1 MTGELTGKL
10 LIAMPQLMD
19 SRFHHS
25 LIYICG
31 HDEKGAMGIV
41 INRAIET
48 HTLSELMTQLNLEG
62 DFSHLEEELVF
73 FGGPVE
79 IGRGFVL
86 HSNDYDQEGTV
97 KVSSDINLTATL
109 DILSAIAQGE
119 GPHQRLCALGYAGWS
134 AGQLEGEIQSNC
146 WLQTD
151 ASLDM
156 LFEIDPEMR
165 WEKALE
171 SMGIHPELLSTDA
184 GHA

>member
-10 LIAMPQLMD
+10 LIAMPQLTD
-19 SRFHHS
+19 TRFQQS

-31 HDEKGAMGIV
+31 HDEQGAMGIV

-48 HTLSELMTQLNLEG
+48 HTLSELMKQLNLDG

-86 HSNDYDQEGTV
+86 HSNDYHQEGTV
-97 KVSSDINLTATL
+97 EVGPEISLTATL
-109 DILSAIAQGE
+109 DILDSIAQDK
-119 GPHQRLCALGYAGWS
+119 GPKQRLCALGYAGWS
-134 AGQLEGEIQSNC
+134 AGQLENEIQSNC
-146 WLQTD
+146 WLQSEATPQ
-151 ASLDM
+151 M
-156 LFEIDPEMR
+156 LFEVTPEAR

-171 SMGIHPELLSTDA
+171 NMGIQPELLSIDA